1 MDDAVAI
8 AFPTATRGITAD
20 GSWLYGGGS
29 FAAAGTDALFGTAID
44 E

>member
-1 MDDAVAI
+1 MI
-8 AFPTATRGITAD
+8 AFPAATTGITAD

-29 FAAAGTDALFGTAID
+29 FATSGTDALFGAAID